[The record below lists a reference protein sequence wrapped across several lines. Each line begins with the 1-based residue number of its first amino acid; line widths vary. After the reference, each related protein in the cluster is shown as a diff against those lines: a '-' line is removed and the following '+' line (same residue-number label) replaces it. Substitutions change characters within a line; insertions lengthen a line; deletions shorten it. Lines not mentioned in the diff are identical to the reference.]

1 MAKTYRFKK
10 RDSDRSGF
18 THKEVELL
26 NDKGSLVSVDEYDT
40 PPPSD
45 KSLGGEGEVSP
56 GVIRTNSTS
65 YDTPTDSQ
73 MKTVYLGASST
84 IPGTPSMADL
94 NNIAMQ
100 NYIYICGS
108 ASDVVLVSN
117 PQVGRGAYNQQTLIL
132 QCVGSSVTLINGNGL
147 DLKKGFLMT
156 SGSILNL
163 IYSQTDNLWHETS
176 RGQEFNS
183 IGEF

>member
-1 MAKTYRFKK
+1 MGRSYRFKK

-26 NDKGSLVSVDEYDT
+26 RDKGSLVSVDEYDT

-56 GVIRTNSTS
+56 GDVRANSTS
-65 YDTPTDSQ
+65 YETPTENQ
-73 MKTVYLGASST
+73 MKTYYLTTAST
-84 IPGTPSMADL
+84 IPGIPSMADL

-100 NYIYICGS
+100 NWIYVSGS
-108 ASDVVLVSN
+108 NSAMVLASN
-117 PQVGRGAYNQQTLIL
+117 PQVGAGALHEQTLII
-132 QCVGSSVTLINGNGL
+132 QCVDSGVTLINGNGL
-147 DLKKGFLMT
+147 SLRKGFQMS

-163 IYSQTDNLWHETS
+163 IYSKTDGLWHETS
-176 RGQEFNS
+176 RGQENTS

>member
-18 THKEVELL
+18 THREVELL
-26 NDKGSLVSVDEYDT
+26 RDKGSLVSVDEYDT

-56 GVIRTNSTS
+56 GDTRNNWDSYSTPS
-65 YDTPTDSQ
+65 DSQ
-73 MKTVYLGASST
+73 MKTYYLNTASI

-100 NYIYICGS
+100 NWIYICGS
-108 ASDVVLVSN
+108 ADNVVLDSN
-117 PQVGRGAYNQQTLIL
+117 PQVSNGALHEQTLII
-132 QCVGSSVTLINGNGL
+132 QCVGSGVTLVDGNGL
-147 DLKKGFLMT
+147 SLRKGFQMT

-163 IYSQTDNLWHETS
+163 IYSKTDNLWHETS
-176 RGQEFNS
+176 RGQEYSS
-183 IGEF
+183 IGEL